1 MKRRH
6 FLSKSTVAAAATCA
20 APLIQSVDEIKASIR
35 LIHLTDCHVNGEKNV
50 ENELRRALR
59 KINALDRKPDFILN
73 GGDAIFDAMEATK
86 SDTKKQWKSWHTVL
100 KEENSLPMH
109 ACIGN
114 HDIFGWGFL
123 KNPTASTIMTGK
135 QWAMDEL
142 GIAKRYYSFDYDDW
156 HFIVLD
162 TVQYKDLAY
171 QAKLD
176 EEQWEWLE
184 KDLSESKGKFVC
196 ILSHIPLLSFCHQIF
211 LVGDDGKLIK
221 LPQGILMNSE
231 PLRIKNLINKH
242 SNVKLCLS
250 GHLHMQEEIE
260 YLNVKYLCNGAISGN
275 WWKGAFQEFEPA
287 FTIVDL
293 FPDGTSKHEWVT
305 Y

>member
-1 MKRRH
+1 MKRRL
-6 FLSKSTVAAAATCA
+6 FIKQSSAAVAATCTSTFTHKVNEHA
-20 APLIQSVDEIKASIR
+20 ASLR
-35 LIHLTDCHVNGEKNV
+35 LIHLTDCHVNGDQNV
-50 ENELRRALR
+50 ENELRRAFR
-59 KINALDRKPDFILN
+59 KINALDRTPDFILN
-73 GGDAIFDAMEATK
+73 GGDAIFDAMDATK
-86 SDTKKQWKSWHTVL
+86 SDTKIQWKAWHTVV
-100 KEENSLPMH
+100 KEENNLPMH

-114 HDIFGWGFL
+114 HDVFGWGSL
-123 KNPTASTIMTGK
+123 KNPSASDIMTGK

-142 GIAKRYYSFDYDDW
+142 GIAKRYYSFDYDNW

-162 TVQYKDLAY
+162 TVQYKDSAY
-171 QAKLD
+171 LAKLD
-176 EEQWEWLE
+176 EDQWAWLE
-184 KDLSESKGKFVC
+184 KDLNESKGKNVC

-211 LVGDDGKLIK
+211 LIGDDGKLIT

-231 PLRIKNLINKH
+231 PLRIKNLIYKH
-242 SNVKLCLS
+242 PNVKLCLA

-260 YLNVKYLCNGAISGN
+260 YLNVKYLCNGAVSGN

-293 FPDGTSKHEWVT
+293 FPDGTSKHQWVT